1 MSWKSSENVRTRANR
16 SRYSWRPLLIA
27 ASVLL
32 AACHGGP
39 LDPEAEHA
47 AAIRAVDSWVAAN
60 PAEWRLER
68 TLSRPAEHAT
78 WSAECAANPPTGV
91 TALRIR
97 EAGLDM
103 LLFFRCPASGGLD
116 ASALSAA
123 FSRAVIDEVPH
134 RISSRG
140 WRFTLRTPSSSFEE
154 QVVID
159 VSPNGRLLVS
169 IDTPLY
175 AVYGHSTRARCQPPA
190 DAPSPEGCYLLRE
203 HRVPLRVELSV
214 PIPGPRI

>member
-1 MSWKSSENVRTRANR
+1 MNCNSSETVRTRANR
-16 SRYSWRPLLIA
+16 SRCSWRLLPIA
-27 ASVLL
+27 ACVLIT
-32 AACHGGP
+32 ACDGGP
-39 LDPEAEHA
+39 LGPEAEHA
-47 AAIRAVDSWVAAN
+47 AAVKAVDTWVAAN

-78 WSAECAANPPTGV
+78 WSAECAGNPPTGV
-91 TALRIR
+91 TALRIQ

-116 ASALSAA
+116 AGALAAA

-159 VSPNGRLLVS
+159 ISPSGRLLVS

-175 AVYGHSTRARCQPPA
+175 AVYGHSTRAQCQPPA

-203 HRVPLRVELSV
+203 HRVPLRLELSV